1 MDIPKSTSSD
11 QLEDPFIISPSHK
24 WGSPAYGHAPRNLD
38 QAAPV
43 TIENYSPNKIIP
55 AISRPDGLSQDTT
68 GGVTTSKPQISSMA
82 TSNEPQSSKLSADS
96 ISSQLRA
103 AAVPFRPASE
113 QKTQP
118 LRSVSEKLVF
128 RDSFETPQREIN
140 YGENPLN
147 FHGRFSKIEANHL
160 RREKSEPEMT
170 PSEQRAYSL
179 ASRSPQWTG
188 TLPPTPLTQTKPNS
202 SRQRRRKKAQTD
214 ESLHSHKSMFLSGF
228 YGNFP
233 SVTDSRGYFT
243 APVRSESF
251 SNENNGNVSQASFF
265 DQYSSPTPSISA
277 SSHQTPQQQ
286 LNPYAQE
293 TNDLGS
299 TTFYQGS
306 GSYPQQLQYHL
317 YAALGPHRDDSP
329 SNQRTARDFFIP
341 EDLRQSLFKK
351 TEASLMTIPSS
362 TLPPSIAHFH
372 SLVPLVSNNQKNA
385 TLFGYLSWA
394 YKAMSANDG
403 KFYCL
408 RRLQGYRLMNET
420 VSEQAVRSIQQNW
433 KRVRNGNVV
442 TVHLAFTNGKFGDS
456 SLIFVTDFHP
466 ASETLAQKHLPP
478 PTRHPSRFTPAH
490 VPEQVLWGYIV
501 QIANGLK
508 AIHAAGLVARVLDP
522 SKILLTGENRIRL
535 NGCAILDVTRAD
547 SIDAIADLQRLDL
560 QLFGKLIFTLGT
572 NTVSTQSHA
581 NATDIF
587 TRSYSP
593 RLKEKVNWLLE
604 HGLPHRNEGIDVFVA
619 QIATE
624 VISVFDSSLHQDDA
638 LQTHLTRELENSRI
652 VRLLTKLQFIN
663 ERPEYEHDRSY
674 SEHGNRAILPLFRD
688 YVFHQVDAQGN
699 PVLDLAHVLS
709 CLNKLDTG
717 IEEKI
722 MLTTR
727 DETNVIVA
735 SYKEVKVCVEGA
747 WQDLVRRAA

>member
-1 MDIPKSTSSD
+1 MDIPRPTSSD
-11 QLEDPFIISPSHK
+11 QLEDPFIISPSQE
-24 WGSPAYGHAPRNLD
+24 WGIPVFSHAPRKLD
-38 QAAPV
+38 QAAPFTV
-43 TIENYSPNKIIP
+43 DNHNPNKMSL
-55 AISRPDGLSQDTT
+55 AISRSDGLPRDATDGITT
-68 GGVTTSKPQISSMA
+68 FKPFLSSITTLAGARSSKP
-82 TSNEPQSSKLSADS
+82 SADS
-96 ISSQLRA
+96 INSQLRA
-103 AAVPFRPASE
+103 AAIPFRPASE

-118 LRSVSEKLVF
+118 QRSISEKMIF
-128 RDSFETPQREIN
+128 RDACDTPPHVLF
-140 YGENPLN
+140 NPHGH
-147 FHGRFSKIEANHL
+147 FAVHGRCNKIKARHL
-160 RREKSEPEMT
+160 RREKSESEMA
-170 PSEQRAYSL
+170 SSQQRAF
-179 ASRSPQWTG
+179 SPGDQHQVIMGTG
-188 TLPPTPLTQTKPNS
+188 NNPGS
-202 SRQRRRKKAQTD
+202 
-214 ESLHSHKSMFLSGF
+214 
-228 YGNFP
+228 FP
-233 SVTDSRGYFT
+233 
-243 APVRSESF
+243 
-251 SNENNGNVSQASFF
+251 NENNGNVSQASFF
-265 DQYSSPTPSISA
+265 DQYSSSTPSISA

-293 TNDLGS
+293 ANELGS
-299 TTFYQGS
+299 TTFFQGS

-385 TLFGYLSWA
+385 ALFGYLSWA

-420 VSEQAVRSIQQNW
+420 LSEQAVRSIQQNW

-456 SLIFVTDFHP
+456 SLIFVTDYHP
-466 ASETLAQKHLPP
+466 GSETLAQKHLPP
-478 PTRHPSRFTPAH
+478 PSRHPSRFTPAH
-490 VPEQVLWGYIV
+490 VSEQVLWGYIV

-508 AIHAAGLVARVLDP
+508 AVHTAGLAARVLDP

-547 SIDAIADLQRLDL
+547 STDTLTDLQRLDL
-560 QLFGKLIFTLGT
+560 QLFGKLILALGT
-572 NTVSTQSHA
+572 NTLSTQSHA
-581 NATDIF
+581 NPIELF

-604 HGLPHRNEGIDVFVA
+604 HGLPHRNEGIDTFIA
-619 QIATE
+619 QIATD
-624 VISVFDSSLHQDDA
+624 VVLAFDSSLHQDDA
-638 LQTHLTRELENSRI
+638 LQTDLTRELENSRI

-663 ERPEYEHDRSY
+663 ERPEYERDRSY

-717 IEEKI
+717 AEEKI

-727 DETNVIVA
+727 DEANVIVV
-735 SYKEVKVCVEGA
+735 SYKEVKACVESA

>member
-1 MDIPKSTSSD
+1 
-11 QLEDPFIISPSHK
+11 
-24 WGSPAYGHAPRNLD
+24 
-38 QAAPV
+38 
-43 TIENYSPNKIIP
+43 
-55 AISRPDGLSQDTT
+55 
-68 GGVTTSKPQISSMA
+68 
-82 TSNEPQSSKLSADS
+82 
-96 ISSQLRA
+96 
-103 AAVPFRPASE
+103 
-113 QKTQP
+113 
-118 LRSVSEKLVF
+118 
-128 RDSFETPQREIN
+128 
-140 YGENPLN
+140 
-147 FHGRFSKIEANHL
+147 
-160 RREKSEPEMT
+160 
-170 PSEQRAYSL
+170 
-179 ASRSPQWTG
+179 
-188 TLPPTPLTQTKPNS
+188 
-202 SRQRRRKKAQTD
+202 
-214 ESLHSHKSMFLSGF
+214 
-228 YGNFP
+228 
-233 SVTDSRGYFT
+233 
-243 APVRSESF
+243 
-251 SNENNGNVSQASFF
+251 
-265 DQYSSPTPSISA
+265 
-277 SSHQTPQQQ
+277 
-286 LNPYAQE
+286 
-293 TNDLGS
+293 
-299 TTFYQGS
+299 
-306 GSYPQQLQYHL
+306 
-317 YAALGPHRDDSP
+317 
-329 SNQRTARDFFIP
+329 
-341 EDLRQSLFKK
+341 
-351 TEASLMTIPSS
+351 
-362 TLPPSIAHFH
+362 
-372 SLVPLVSNNQKNA
+372 
-385 TLFGYLSWA
+385 
-394 YKAMSANDG
+394 
-403 KFYCL
+403 
-408 RRLQGYRLMNET
+408 MNET